1 MTRRCADGTKVSI
14 ETSRSEVSGILAKHG
29 VVRMGW
35 FTEPDGDVLQF
46 ELGERAY
53 RLAIKRP
60 LLADVKEAYSGN
72 QPWNVDWPGR
82 VDAEWRRRW
91 RATVLLL
98 KAKLEFADGETST
111 VERELMAYTVLADGR
126 TLEAALS
133 NGGLPLLEA
142 GKA

>member
-1 MTRRCADGTKVSI
+1 VTRRYAEGTKVSV
-14 ETSRSEVSGILAKHG
+14 ETSRGEISGILGKHG

-35 FTEPDGDVLQF
+35 FTEPESDVVQF
-46 ELGERAY
+46 EMGGRLY

-60 LLADVKEAYSGN
+60 TLADAKAAYTGK
-72 QPWNVDWPGR
+72 QAWNVDWPGR

-111 VERELMAYTVLADGR
+111 VERELMAYLVLKDGR
-126 TLEAALS
+126 TLEAALTD
-133 NGGLPLLEA
+133 GGLPLLAA
-142 GKA
+142 GS